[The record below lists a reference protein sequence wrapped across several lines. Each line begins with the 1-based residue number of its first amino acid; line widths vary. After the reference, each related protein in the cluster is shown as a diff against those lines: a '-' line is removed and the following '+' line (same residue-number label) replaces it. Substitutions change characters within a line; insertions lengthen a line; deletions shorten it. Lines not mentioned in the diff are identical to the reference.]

1 MVSIT
6 TVPALFIGGVTFSI
20 LIELFSKSNH
30 FLITYIKHLACGIL
44 IAGVYSLMGITFFLR
59 NLLHYST
66 IAFIYVTIFF
76 IIDLLVKYLESKH
89 IE

>member
-44 IAGVYSLMGITFFLR
+44 IAGVYSLMGITF